1 MKHHTSPWIWLQLV
15 IGWLPIWAL
24 FSVLIYLAHG
34 GDLTSA
40 MLVSLRMMALAA
52 MLGLFVHRL
61 SGLAPWPYPFRI
73 RFVGLHLL
81 AAAIYAGTWLLLN
94 FLVESILQWRW
105 VGSLGPGMLAYLTTG
120 FWLYVMV
127 AGVAYGARAAERG
140 AQISALEAR
149 SQLAALRAQLYPHFL
164 FNALHTVVQLIPLD
178 PRAATRAAEQL
189 ADALRSV
196 IEEQRDV
203 LPLADE
209 WAFVQRYLAIEGIRF
224 GDRLQIDAQIEPQ
237 ALSAMLPSFALQT
250 LVENA
255 VRHAAAPRV
264 EATTLTISASVHKH
278 RLRISV
284 SDDGEG
290 ADPAQIAKSPGTGLR
305 RLRERLGWLYGGSA
319 ELRLQRAAGGG
330 LVAEL
335 LIDQDAGSTLPEANN
350 DD

>member
-1 MKHHTSPWIWLQLV
+1 MSKHWIWLQLL

-24 FSVLIYLAHG
+24 FSVLIYLAHDG
-34 GDLTSA
+34 HLHAA
-40 MLVSLRMMALAA
+40 MLDSLRMMAIAA
-52 MLGLFVHRL
+52 VLGLFVHRL

-73 RFVGLHLL
+73 RFLGLHLL
-81 AAAIYAGTWLLLN
+81 AAAAYAGTWLLLN
-94 FLVESILQWRW
+94 FLVESILHWRW
-105 VGSLGPGMLAYLTTG
+105 RGSLGPGLLPYLTTG

-127 AGVAYGARAAERG
+127 AGVAYGARAAQRG

-149 SQLAALRAQLYPHFL
+149 SQLAALRAQLHPHFL
-164 FNALHTVVQLIPLD
+164 FNALHTVVQLIPVD
-178 PRAATRAAEQL
+178 PRAASRAAEQL

-209 WAFVQRYLAIEGIRF
+209 WAFVQRYLAIESIRF
-224 GDRLQIDAQIEPQ
+224 GDRLQINAQIQPQ
-237 ALSAMLPSFALQT
+237 ALNATLPCFALQT

-264 EATTLTISASVHKH
+264 EATTVTISANVEND
-278 RLRISV
+278 RLRIKV

-290 ADPAQIAKSPGTGLR
+290 ADPVQIAKSAGTGLR

-319 ELRLQRAAGGG
+319 ELLLRRVAGGG

-335 LIDQDAGSTLPEANN
+335 LIDQDAGSTLPGVN
-350 DD
+350 DDD